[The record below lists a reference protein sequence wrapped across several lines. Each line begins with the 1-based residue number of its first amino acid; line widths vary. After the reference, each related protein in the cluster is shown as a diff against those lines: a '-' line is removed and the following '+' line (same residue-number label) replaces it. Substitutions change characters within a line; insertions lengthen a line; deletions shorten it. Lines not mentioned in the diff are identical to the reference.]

1 MPARLPSILALFALL
16 ALFPACE
23 PSGSAPTGA
32 PAKPAAVVTPTGGRI
47 DVTVTADGFVPS
59 RIAAKVGQPLTLSIT
74 RRAEPSCATEIV
86 IKDYGI
92 NTPLPKDKTVEVTL
106 TPTKAGNV
114 RFACAMDMIAG
125 ELVVE

>member
-1 MPARLPSILALFALL
+1 
-16 ALFPACE
+16 
-23 PSGSAPTGA
+23 
-32 PAKPAAVVTPTGGRI
+32 
-47 DVTVTADGFVPS
+47 VTVTADGFVPS